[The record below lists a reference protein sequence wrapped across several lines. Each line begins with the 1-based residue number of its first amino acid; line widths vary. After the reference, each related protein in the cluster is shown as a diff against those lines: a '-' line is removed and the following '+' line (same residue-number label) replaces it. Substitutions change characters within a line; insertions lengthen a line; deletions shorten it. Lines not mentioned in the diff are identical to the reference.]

1 MVCLVSPAS
10 RASSRVVPTA
20 LLYLS
25 AWLEKE
31 GIPVHIIDV
40 KKSTITSDE
49 RQIDAINE
57 EIVERLEPISPNYTG
72 ITCYTSDYRSV
83 VKLAK
88 MIKTKLDTK
97 IIVGGIHATI
107 KPDDFL
113 YNPSLFD
120 FVVVGEGEEVL
131 SELVKRE
138 QRNLPVYD
146 IPGLVFKKDGKFYK
160 NENKA
165 SVSLESMPR
174 PAYEKI
180 DMEFYAT
187 PNRSVVRLLYASGV
201 HIFTTRGCPYACTF
215 CANRRQ
221 KIRFRPIKSVVD
233 EIEFLKENYDID
245 SFYIQDDTFC
255 LKEDRVLQFTESL
268 MSRNLN
274 MFWGAETRVNLLNEN
289 MLKHMKRAGCIQI
302 DFGVESG
309 SQESLNRMNKG
320 IKVEDTKRAF
330 ALCRKYGLRSFANI
344 MFNTPGETEEDVNK
358 TLQLMKEIKADLNV
372 VLLTVPLLGTKIY
385 DDYVEPKLTPEEY
398 YLFEENETYKT
409 IRDSRFKLA
418 KHNLDLA
425 KLRDKVM
432 IRFMLIKSFFDFTSN
447 KVYWKIILS
456 SKRKNQYFKVIISE
470 LLLIHTK
477 RYLNHLLAFFRKFSF
492 INIVGKRS

>member
-1 MVCLVSPAS
+1 MISSATDNGKTSPKVCLVSPAA
-10 RASSRVVPTA
+10 RATSRVVPTA

-40 KKSTITSDE
+40 KKSKIISDE
-49 RQIDAINE
+49 KQIDAINQ
-57 EIVERLEPISPNYTG
+57 EIVDRLGLISPDYTG

-88 MIKTKLDTK
+88 MIKTRLNTK

-113 YNPSLFD
+113 YDSSPFD
-120 FVVVGEGEEVL
+120 FIVTGEGEEVL
-131 SELVKRE
+131 AELVKRE

-146 IPGLVFKKDGKFYK
+146 VPGLVFKKDGKFYK

-165 SVSLESMPR
+165 SVNLESMPR

-201 HIFTTRGCPYACTF
+201 HIFTTRGCPYSCTF
-215 CANRRQ
+215 CANRKQ

-268 MSRNLN
+268 MSKNLN
-274 MFWGAETRVNLLNEN
+274 MFWGAETRVTLLNEN
-289 MLKHMKRAGCIQI
+289 MLKHMKRAA
-302 DFGVESG
+302 D
-309 SQESLNRMNKG
+309 R
-320 IKVEDTKRAF
+320 
-330 ALCRKYGLRSFANI
+330 LRSRI
-344 MFNTPGETEEDVNK
+344 R
-358 TLQLMKEIKADLNV
+358 
-372 VLLTVPLLGTKIY
+372 LTRK
-385 DDYVEPKLTPEEY
+385 PE
-398 YLFEENETYKT
+398 
-409 IRDSRFKLA
+409 
-418 KHNLDLA
+418 
-425 KLRDKVM
+425 
-432 IRFMLIKSFFDFTSN
+432 
-447 KVYWKIILS
+447 
-456 SKRKNQYFKVIISE
+456 
-470 LLLIHTK
+470 
-477 RYLNHLLAFFRKFSF
+477 
-492 INIVGKRS
+492 